1 MRTPNVSPAAEHA
14 AAGVQL
20 SPVLALKRCAGQQL
34 APDQQGASIIGTIST
49 AAAGA
54 VKVGPGLGQAAPPSA
69 AAISKKPRL
78 MQQQQQPAPPGTPEA
93 AATAAAA
100 VLPATV
106 KQESG
111 VMDATEDTTTPL
123 PAAAAAPA
131 AAAPSN
137 LKPET
142 EVFDLTG
149 DDDDMLPPLPP
160 SPPAQAEEAPA
171 PAAAAAQTRLPA
183 GLKLQNASSP
193 AEVESA
199 VIGLMTGTLEEVLP
213 RQQYADLMKRLRELF
228 GPMKRGAAVSS
239 AQISSLLCNYAYVQG
254 AVCDG
259 RVEEVVK
266 ALEGLDAVWGQ

>member
-1 MRTPNVSPAAEHA
+1 M
-14 AAGVQL
+14 
-20 SPVLALKRCAGQQL
+20 QQ
-34 APDQQGASIIGTIST
+34 
-49 AAAGA
+49 
-54 VKVGPGLGQAAPPSA
+54 
-69 AAISKKPRL
+69 
-78 MQQQQQPAPPGTPEA
+78 QQQQQPAPPGTPEA

-123 PAAAAAPA
+123 PAAAAPAPA
-131 AAAPSN
+131 PAPAPSI

-171 PAAAAAQTRLPA
+171 PAAPAAAAAAQTPLPA

-199 VIGLMTGTLEEVLP
+199 VIGLMIGHLGPGASPEKRLP
-213 RQQYADLMKRLRELF
+213 DEQYADLMRRLRELF

-239 AQISSLLCNYAYVQG
+239 TQISSLLCNYAYVQG

-266 ALEGLDAVWGQ
+266 AIEGLDAVGRQ